1 MKTQYSV
8 LLHNSLMI
16 VLFLPGHSAADSS
29 HYPVKSKN
37 NGGGGVNHIFYFCS
51 LLSKLTHKTF
61 LVIT

>member
-37 NGGGGVNHIFYFCS
+37 NGGGG
-51 LLSKLTHKTF
+51 LTIYSTSAHFFPNSPTKPF
-61 LVIT
+61 